1 MESLLMKL
9 FASSSR
15 IQSILGGFVLMSLIV
30 GFLCISFIHAT
41 SVHAVNGSGHAVH
54 TSHDASLTNCC
65 DAGVNDHMELWKS
78 TLVGI
83 PQGFQDL
90 LVLIVLAVAT
100 SFAFAGFFAV
110 PRLDTNVLF
119 YRYRQYAREH
129 PDILAYSHLRLA
141 FARGILHPKTF

>member
-1 MESLLMKL
+1 MKP

-15 IQSILGGFVLMSLIV
+15 IQTTLGGFVLMSLII
-30 GFLCISFIHAT
+30 GFLCISFIHTMPVHADMGSAH
-41 SVHAVNGSGHAVH
+41 SVHSSPSATLNS
-54 TSHDASLTNCC
+54 CC
-65 DAGVNDHMELWKS
+65 DAGASDHMELWKS

-100 SFAFAGFFAV
+100 SFVFADFLATL
-110 PRLDTNVLF
+110 RLDTNFLF

-129 PDILAYSHLRLA
+129 PNMLTYNPLRLA
-141 FARGILHPKTF
+141 FARGILHPKTY

>member
-1 MESLLMKL
+1 
-9 FASSSR
+9 
-15 IQSILGGFVLMSLIV
+15 
-30 GFLCISFIHAT
+30 
-41 SVHAVNGSGHAVH
+41 
-54 TSHDASLTNCC
+54 
-65 DAGVNDHMELWKS
+65 MELWKS

-90 LVLIVLAVAT
+90 LVLVVLAVAT
-100 SFAFAGFFAV
+100 AFAFAGFLEI
-110 PRLDTNVLF
+110 PRLDINILF

>member
-1 MESLLMKL
+1 MR
-9 FASSSR
+9 FAFQ
-15 IQSILGGFVLMSLIV
+15 QSHPLKTILGGSVLFSLVV
-30 GFLCISFIHAT
+30 GFLCISFIHT
-41 SVHAVNGSGHAVH
+41 IPVHSGTGSGHTAH
-54 TSHDASLTNCC
+54 TSHEASLTNCC
-65 DAGVNDHMELWKS
+65 DVGISDHMELWKS

-100 SFAFAGFFAV
+100 SFAFAGFLSV

-119 YRYRQYAREH
+119 YRYRQYSREH
-129 PDILAYSHLRLA
+129 PDILAFSHLRLA

>member
-1 MESLLMKL
+1 MGNSKTLILTRIKAFL
-9 FASSSR
+9 GAS
-15 IQSILGGFVLMSLIV
+15 ILMSLIV

-41 SVHAVNGSGHAVH
+41 PAHAEMGSAHTAHAINP
-54 TSHDASLTNCC
+54 SLNACC
-65 DAGVNDHMELWKS
+65 DAGVSDHMELWKS

-100 SFAFAGFFAV
+100 SFAFAGFLAI
-110 PRLDTNVLF
+110 PRLDINILF
-119 YRYRQYAREH
+119 YRYTQYAREH

>member
-1 MESLLMKL
+1 MKL
-9 FASSSR
+9 AFPQAN
-15 IQSILGGFVLMSLIV
+15 QLKTILGGSVLLSLIV

-41 SVHAVNGSGHAVH
+41 PVHAGNGSSHITH
-54 TSHDASLTNCC
+54 TSHETSLKNCC
-65 DAGVNDHMELWKS
+65 DAGVSDHMELWKG

-100 SFAFAGFFAV
+100 SFAFAGFLAV
-110 PRLDTNVLF
+110 PRLETNILF

>member
-1 MESLLMKL
+1 MRLA
-9 FASSSR
+9 FP
-15 IQSILGGFVLMSLIV
+15 QSNQLKTILGGSVLLSLIV
-30 GFLCISFIHAT
+30 GFLCISFIHALP
-41 SVHAVNGSGHAVH
+41 VHAGTGSGHVVH
-54 TSHDASLTNCC
+54 TSHEASLKNCC

-100 SFAFAGFFAV
+100 SFAFAGFLAI
-110 PRLDTNVLF
+110 PRLDTNLLSIRF
-119 YRYRQYAREH
+119 RQYAREH
-129 PDILAYSHLRLA
+129 PDILVYSHLRLA

>member
-1 MESLLMKL
+1 MKFALQQTKLLKT
-9 FASSSR
+9 
-15 IQSILGGFVLMSLIV
+15 ILGGSVLFSLIV

-41 SVHAVNGSGHAVH
+41 PAHADMGSAHTAHAINPSIN
-54 TSHDASLTNCC
+54 TCC
-65 DAGVNDHMELWKS
+65 DIGVNDHMELWKS

-100 SFAFAGFFAV
+100 SFVFADFLAT
-110 PRLDTNVLF
+110 PRLNTNFLF

-129 PDILAYSHLRLA
+129 PNMLTYNPLRLA

>member
-1 MESLLMKL
+1 MKL
-9 FASSSR
+9 AFLQSR
-15 IQSILGGFVLMSLIV
+15 RIKTILGGLVLFSLIV
-30 GFLCISFIHAT
+30 GFLCISFVHAT
-41 SVHAVNGSGHAVH
+41 SAHTDMGSTHTAHAI
-54 TSHDASLTNCC
+54 DPSLSTCC
-65 DAGVNDHMELWKS
+65 DIGVNDHMELWKS

-83 PQGFQDL
+83 PQVFQDL

-100 SFAFAGFFAV
+100 SFAFAGFLEI

>member
-1 MESLLMKL
+1 MKL
-9 FASSSR
+9 FASSSQIR
-15 IQSILGGFVLMSLIV
+15 TAFGGFVLSSLIV

-41 SVHAVNGSGHAVH
+41 PAHADIGSH
-54 TSHDASLTNCC
+54 TAHRTSATLNACC
-65 DAGVNDHMELWKS
+65 DLGTNDHMELWKN

-100 SFAFAGFFAV
+100 SFVFADFLAT
-110 PRLDTNVLF
+110 PRLDTNLIF

-129 PDILAYSHLRLA
+129 PDIALFNPLRLA